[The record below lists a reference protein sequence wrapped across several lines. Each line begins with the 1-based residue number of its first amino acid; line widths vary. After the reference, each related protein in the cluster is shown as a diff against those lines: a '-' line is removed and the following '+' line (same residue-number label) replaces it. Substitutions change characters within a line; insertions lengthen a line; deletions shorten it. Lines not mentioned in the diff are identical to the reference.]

1 MSLAFH
7 VISFNR
13 LMYVISLQQSVALK
27 GNFHVTLNDHSYVC
41 KILVIFDAKIK
52 VKNFTSAAVD
62 DGK

>member
-27 GNFHVTLNDHSYVC
+27 GNFHVTLNDHSYTC
-41 KILVIFDAKIK
+41 M
-52 VKNFTSAAVD
+52 
-62 DGK
+62 